1 MYRYHPFRVVLLLG
15 ALLLVHPLT
24 ASAKYL
30 IEFADGQ
37 RMTVSNY
44 EETGDTV
51 KVYTSLGSFAFR
63 KNDVVHITNLNPGQ
77 KKKLTAA
84 EKDESSVIQAQTK
97 PDPLPAPAPV
107 VEVKKPDPKPAQ
119 HPATRSKEMQ
129 DFVSQIEDG
138 LFRMRYVFALII
150 GLKVF
155 KIFFAASVR

>member
-1 MYRYHPFRVVLLLG
+1 MHRRHSIRMLLLLG
-15 ALLLVHPLT
+15 ALLLFQPLA

-51 KVYTSLGSFAFR
+51 KVHTSLGSFAFR
-63 KNDVVHITNLNPGQ
+63 KDDVVHITDLNPGQ
-77 KKKLTAA
+77 KKKPAA
-84 EKDESSVIQAQTK
+84 EKVQR
-97 PDPLPAPAPV
+97 PV
-107 VEVKKPDPKPAQ
+107 QPTEDTQGAVLAEPKPQ
-119 HPATRSKEMQ
+119 SKPTPVSGTHSKEMQ
-129 DFVSQIEDG
+129 DFMSQIEDG

>member
-1 MYRYHPFRVVLLLG
+1 MYRHYYPIRLFFLLG
-15 ALLLVHPLT
+15 ALLLFQPST

-44 EETGDTV
+44 EEIGSTV

-63 KNDVVHITNLNPGQ
+63 KDDVVHITNLNPGE
-77 KKKLTAA
+77 KKNPLTEGKETRSVQSKKGDAQISVLA
-84 EKDESSVIQAQTK
+84 EKK
-97 PDPLPAPAPV
+97 PASEPAPITGT
-107 VEVKKPDPKPAQ
+107 Q
-119 HPATRSKEMQ
+119 TKEMQ
-129 DFVSQIEDG
+129 NFMSQVEDG

>member
-1 MYRYHPFRVVLLLG
+1 MHRHPPIRILFLLG
-15 ALLLVHPLT
+15 ALLLFQPLT

-44 EETGDTV
+44 EEAGDTV
-51 KVYTSLGSFAFR
+51 KVHTSLGSFAFR
-63 KNDVVHITNLNPGQ
+63 KDDVVHITDLNPGE
-77 KKKLTAA
+77 KKKPVA
-84 EKDESSVIQAQTK
+84 EKVQRPVQPQKEDTQVAVLAEKK
-97 PDPLPAPAPV
+97 PQSKPAPISGT
-107 VEVKKPDPKPAQ
+107 Q
-119 HPATRSKEMQ
+119 SKEMQ
-129 DFVSQIEDG
+129 DFMSQVEDG

>member
-1 MYRYHPFRVVLLLG
+1 MHRRHSIRMLLLLG
-15 ALLLVHPLT
+15 ALLLFQPLT

-44 EETGDTV
+44 EETGETV
-51 KVYTSLGSFAFR
+51 KVHTSLGSFAFR
-63 KNDVVHITNLNPGQ
+63 KDDVVHITDLNPGQ
-77 KKKLTAA
+77 KKKPAA
-84 EKDESSVIQAQTK
+84 EKVQRFVQPKTEDTQIAVLAEQK
-97 PDPLPAPAPV
+97 PQN
-107 VEVKKPDPKPAQ
+107 KPTPIPGT
-119 HPATRSKEMQ
+119 HSKEMQ
-129 DFVSQIEDG
+129 DFMSQIEDG

>member
-1 MYRYHPFRVVLLLG
+1 MHRHHPIRILFLLG
-15 ALLLVHPLT
+15 ALLLFQPLT

-44 EETGDTV
+44 EEVGETV
-51 KVYTSLGSFAFR
+51 KVHTSLGSFAFR
-63 KNDVVHITNLNPGQ
+63 KDDVVHITDLNPGE
-77 KKKLTAA
+77 KKNSLTEKIERAAKAPKETVQATLLA
-84 EKDESSVIQAQTK
+84 EKKPLSKPSLISGTES
-97 PDPLPAPAPV
+97 
-107 VEVKKPDPKPAQ
+107 KK
-119 HPATRSKEMQ
+119 MN
-129 DFVSQIEDG
+129 DFMSQVEDG

>member
-1 MYRYHPFRVVLLLG
+1 MNHHYSIRVTFLLGTLLLFQ
-15 ALLLVHPLT
+15 PST

-44 EETGDTV
+44 EEIGDTL
-51 KVYTSLGSFAFR
+51 KVHTSLGSFAFR
-63 KNDVVHITNLNPGQ
+63 KDDVIHITDLNPGE
-77 KKKLTAA
+77 KKNSLNEKVEHPRQPKQERAQVDVLA
-84 EKDESSVIQAQTK
+84 EKKPHSKPDSAPETQTK
-97 PDPLPAPAPV
+97 
-107 VEVKKPDPKPAQ
+107 
-119 HPATRSKEMQ
+119 EMEN
-129 DFVSQIEDG
+129 FMSQVEDG

>member
-1 MYRYHPFRVVLLLG
+1 MYRYHPFRIILLLG
-15 ALLLVHPLT
+15 ALFLIHPLT

-77 KKKLTAA
+77 KKKLPA
-84 EKDESSVIQAQTK
+84 EKEQPSAIQAQAK
-97 PDPLPAPAPV
+97 PVVTPAPAL
-107 VEVKKPDPKPAQ
+107 EEKKPDPKPTH

>member
-1 MYRYHPFRVVLLLG
+1 M
-15 ALLLVHPLT
+15 
-24 ASAKYL
+24 
-30 IEFADGQ
+30 
-37 RMTVSNY
+37 
-44 EETGDTV
+44 

-77 KKKLTAA
+77 KKKPIA
-84 EKDESSVIQAQTK
+84 EKERTSAVQVTQ
-97 PDPLPAPAPV
+97 DPTPAPV
-107 VEVKKPDPKPAQ
+107 IEAKKADPKPT
-119 HPATRSKEMQ
+119 HNPATHSKEMQ

>member
-1 MYRYHPFRVVLLLG
+1 MHRRHSIRMLLLLG
-15 ALLLVHPLT
+15 ALLLFQPLSV
-24 ASAKYL
+24 SAKYL

-51 KVYTSLGSFAFR
+51 KVHTSLGSFAFR
-63 KNDVVHITNLNPGQ
+63 KDDVVHITDLNPGQ
-77 KKKLTAA
+77 KKKPVA
-84 EKDESSVIQAQTK
+84 EKVQRPVQPRTEDTQVAVLEK
-97 PDPLPAPAPV
+97 PKPQGKPTPAPGT
-107 VEVKKPDPKPAQ
+107 
-119 HPATRSKEMQ
+119 HSKEMQ
-129 DFVSQIEDG
+129 DFMSQIEDG

>member
-1 MYRYHPFRVVLLLG
+1 MYRYHPFRVLLLLG
-15 ALLLVHPLT
+15 ALFLSHPLT

-77 KKKLTAA
+77 KKKPVA
-84 EKDESSVIQAQTK
+84 EKESVSSIQVKQ
-97 PDPLPAPAPV
+97 DPLPTPTPV
-107 VEVKKPDPKPAQ
+107 VEAKKPDPKPTQ

>member
-1 MYRYHPFRVVLLLG
+1 MNRYHPFRVILLLG
-15 ALLLVHPLT
+15 ALLLLHPLT

-63 KNDVVHITNLNPGQ
+63 KNDVVHITDLNPGQ
-77 KKKLTAA
+77 KKKPVA
-84 EKDESSVIQAQTK
+84 EKEQPSSIQAQAK
-97 PDPLPAPAPV
+97 PIVTVTPAPAL
-107 VEVKKPDPKPAQ
+107 EEKKPEPKPMHA
-119 HPATRSKEMQ
+119 PGTRSKEMQ

>member
-1 MYRYHPFRVVLLLG
+1 MYRYHPFRIILLLG
-15 ALLLVHPLT
+15 ALLLIHPLT

-77 KKKLTAA
+77 KKKPVA
-84 EKDESSVIQAQTK
+84 EKENPSSIQAKQ
-97 PDPLPAPAPV
+97 DPPPTPAPV
-107 VEVKKPDPKPAQ
+107 VEVKKPDPKPTP
-119 HPATRSKEMQ
+119 HPATQSKEMQ